1 MGLQNSLTP
10 VEMAKI
16 ILTFHSMRV
25 TDKELTTALH
35 DNILL
40 SLQNHSNLI
49 SDEDLLEVFEAMCA
63 CRCGTR
69 EMHKTIEY
77 ILSFRLLRIAEN
89 RDILKRFYDVG
100 NKSGLITPA
109 TLQSIG
115 ELL

>member
-1 MGLQNSLTP
+1 MS
-10 VEMAKI
+10 KI
-16 ILTFHSMRV
+16 ILAYSAMRV
-25 TDKELTTALH
+25 TDKELVSALH

-63 CRCGTR
+63 SRCGSR

-77 ILSFRLLRIAEN
+77 IISFRLLRIAEN
-89 RDILKRFYDVG
+89 RDMLKRFYDVG

>member
-1 MGLQNSLTP
+1 MG
-10 VEMAKI
+10 KI
-16 ILTFHSMRV
+16 ILTFQALRV
-25 TDKELTTALH
+25 VDKELVSALH

-49 SDEDLLEVFEAMCA
+49 SDDDLLEVFEAMCTS
-63 CRCGTR
+63 RCGSR

-77 ILSFRLLRIAEN
+77 IVSFRLLRIAEN
-89 RDILKRFYDVG
+89 RDLLKRFYEVG